1 VLTFQKL
8 RFKNFQSFGNEVTEI
23 DLDSKT
29 LTLITGKNG
38 AGKSTIVDALN
49 FALFGR
55 PYRKVKI
62 GDLVNRINGKQLYT
76 EIEISKNDQKWK
88 IGRGLSPQKLDIYK
102 GDELQSK
109 QDIRDMQDFIEKN
122 ILGFDE
128 KIFRQIVTL
137 GSGYY
142 VPFLKL
148 PLAQKR
154 EIIEQLF
161 ELDIFSKMKIV
172 VKDALSKHIGKLT
185 NISSEKVRV
194 ENTILNL
201 KEEIDR
207 SEKHNLSVKKE
218 VEENKIKIK
227 KQIDVQQETIDKA
240 KEGIKIAEEKIKG
253 IGGTEVKIKLES
265 VKKEISETTIKIG
278 TVENDVKKKW
288 SLQQEEKQKEKDKIQ
303 VEIDDFQDY
312 KSKLDLNYRDTDSR
326 NNQTFSAEERKLEKV
341 EVVLNRQKE
350 ETLHSLEFYR
360 FNTVCPTCKS
370 ELTGEKIEKL
380 VKELEGILSNTD
392 SEISILKDKHKDL
405 SLKCT
410 EVAKT
415 MDSEYKDSV
424 LIVTNKI
431 SNLRNKKDEILK
443 EFGGFTS
450 KIENEITVQSGK
462 WIETLGNLK
471 TEKSQIEIVLE
482 SIMKLE
488 EEIKKFENDIL
499 VMTTAKKIWEDKLK
513 TVDSEAKYI
522 NLEPIQ
528 EKLKENRDLIVK
540 LNKDEKQIELIIN
553 YFKVAESLVS
563 DSGIKSQI
571 IKHYLPILVSKV
583 NEYLALFSAEYS
595 IEFTEEFDI
604 HIQLRKNEYV
614 DYDNFSGGEKIR
626 IDLALIFSFVSFI
639 KMKTGAMCS
648 LLFFDEI
655 LDSSLDMNG
664 ITSLV
669 QILNLF
675 TQTGFTVMVV
685 SHREENR
692 SEDFKKIFEI
702 KKEKFSKIEE
712 I

>member
-1 VLTFQKL
+1 
-8 RFKNFQSFGNEVTEI
+8 
-23 DLDSKT
+23 
-29 LTLITGKNG
+29 
-38 AGKSTIVDALN
+38 
-49 FALFGR
+49 
-55 PYRKVKI
+55 
-62 GDLVNRINGKQLYT
+62 
-76 EIEISKNDQKWK
+76 
-88 IGRGLSPQKLDIYK
+88 
-102 GDELQSK
+102 
-109 QDIRDMQDFIEKN
+109 
-122 ILGFDE
+122 
-128 KIFRQIVTL
+128 
-137 GSGYY
+137 
-142 VPFLKL
+142 
-148 PLAQKR
+148 
-154 EIIEQLF
+154 
-161 ELDIFSKMKIV
+161 
-172 VKDALSKHIGKLT
+172 
-185 NISSEKVRV
+185 
-194 ENTILNL
+194 
-201 KEEIDR
+201 
-207 SEKHNLSVKKE
+207 
-218 VEENKIKIK
+218 
-227 KQIDVQQETIDKA
+227 
-240 KEGIKIAEEKIKG
+240 
-253 IGGTEVKIKLES
+253 
-265 VKKEISETTIKIG
+265 
-278 TVENDVKKKW
+278 
-288 SLQQEEKQKEKDKIQ
+288 
-303 VEIDDFQDY
+303 
-312 KSKLDLNYRDTDSR
+312 
-326 NNQTFSAEERKLEKV
+326 
-341 EVVLNRQKE
+341 
-350 ETLHSLEFYR
+350 
-360 FNTVCPTCKS
+360 
-370 ELTGEKIEKL
+370 
-380 VKELEGILSNTD
+380 
-392 SEISILKDKHKDL
+392 
-405 SLKCT
+405 
-410 EVAKT
+410 